1 LNLLTP
7 NIPAG
12 RARAGFTLVEL
23 IVAAVIGV
31 LIAGAVA
38 TSISQLFRARGS
50 SAAHQQAFARA
61 DGAAARI
68 ALDLTNALRRNDPLQ
83 QKVAVVNGGAP
94 GQERDEVLM
103 LMRSLRPVRGD
114 PNNPEG
120 DEFEVQ
126 YRVMPAGDGGPALWR
141 RVDMAHDEY
150 VDAGGIASPITGG
163 MVALSIQA
171 NDGSDQWFE
180 EWDSDSDGLP
190 HAVRISVT
198 AQSDDA
204 KASATAVR
212 VVALDRVPI
221 PPPTEDTS
229 TNSNSNSDSN
239 SSGNRNGSNGS
250 TSGSKATGYTNT
262 TTRPTTPAPSSGGNT
277 GGGGSRGT
285 TGGGGSGGGSGTGG
299 GGRGTSGGGSS
310 GRGGG

>member
-1 LNLLTP
+1 LNLLTS
-7 NIPAG
+7 NISVA
-12 RARAGFTLVEL
+12 RRSRAGFTLVEL

-68 ALDLTNALRRNDPLQ
+68 ALDMSNALRRNDPLQ
-83 QKVAVVNGGAP
+83 EKIAVINGGAP

-103 LMRSLRPVRGD
+103 LARSMRPVRGD
-114 PNNPEG
+114 PSNPEG
-120 DEFEVQ
+120 DEYEVQ
-126 YRVMPAGDGGPALWR
+126 YRVMPAGDGASALWR
-141 RVDMAHDEY
+141 RSDMAHDEY

-163 MVALSIQA
+163 MVALSVQA

-212 VVALDRVPI
+212 IVAIDRVPI
-221 PPPTEDTS
+221 PPPSEDPSSSGSNS
-229 TNSNSNSDSN
+229 TNSASGRSGSN
-239 SSGNRNGSNGS
+239 SSNTSN
-250 TSGSKATGYTNT
+250 ATGYTT
-262 TTRPTTPAPSSGGNT
+262 SRPSTTPPPSSGGK
-277 GGGGSRGT
+277 S
-285 TGGGGSGGGSGTGG
+285 GGSGGGGT
-299 GGRGTSGGGSS
+299 RGGGST
-310 GRGGG
+310 RGGS